1 MFKTVHEELVALINS
16 HFPKIKQLEWE
27 EYNNELEANAPFGI
41 YRIETIG
48 NQFKV
53 YLIGGLISRRNSL
66 EEAKQAAQDHF
77 EKKVR
82 ECLVWKHNYD

>member
-1 MFKTVHEELVALINS
+1 MHEELVTLINS
-16 HFPKIKQLEWE
+16 RFPKIKQLEWE

-53 YLIGGLISRRNSL
+53 YLIGGLVSYRNSL
-66 EEAKQAAQDHF
+66 IEAKAAAQDHF
-77 EKKVR
+77 EKRVK
-82 ECLVWKHNYD
+82 ECLE